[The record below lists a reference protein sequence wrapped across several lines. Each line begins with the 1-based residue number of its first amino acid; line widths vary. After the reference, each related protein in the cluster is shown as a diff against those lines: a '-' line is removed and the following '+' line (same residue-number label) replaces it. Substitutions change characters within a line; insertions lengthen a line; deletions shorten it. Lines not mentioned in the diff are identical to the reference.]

1 MTHALADVVLV
12 EHFYLACG
20 VTSEK
25 KFLCCPGCLRAL
37 DIDETPTLGQLLTA
51 ARRHILEDHPGGD
64 PLSHEHAYTVALHA
78 VDASQ
83 GDPYP
88 ALIPEAY
95 MPVERPGKLSDVNR
109 CQACGRTVRGPLLPL
124 WRPDE
129 PVVMAGP
136 GCFRAHRQ
144 NVSHV
149 ADPLPMPPAEEGAN
163 HG

>member
-12 EHFYLACG
+12 EQFTLFAGGDGCVYLD
-20 VTSEK
+20 
-25 KFLCCPGCLRAL
+25 CPAGHGPIGEVA
-37 DIDETPTLGQLLTA
+37 DIAEALTA
-51 ARRHILEDHPGGD
+51 ARRHVLEDHPGGD

-149 ADPLPMPPAEEGAN
+149 ADPLPMPPADGAP
-163 HG
+163 

>member
-12 EHFYLACG
+12 ERFWTGPGEYGEMALGCPAC
-20 VTSEK
+20 
-25 KFLCCPGCLRAL
+25 PWQA
-37 DIDETPTLGQLLTA
+37 DITAFDLGDMLTA

-64 PLSHEHAYTVALHA
+64 PLSHEHAYTAALHA

-109 CQACGRTVRGPLLPL
+109 CEACGRTVRGPLLPIL
-124 WRPDE
+124 TGDAIRM
-129 PVVMAGP
+129 VGP
-136 GCFRAHRQ
+136 GCARRH
-144 NVSHV
+144 
-149 ADPLPMPPAEEGAN
+149 ADDRRRPDDLLPLPPEGGDHA
-163 HG
+163 

>member
-12 EHFYLACG
+12 ERFLPVTPTGYVGLACPDQG
-20 VTSEK
+20 
-25 KFLCCPGCLRAL
+25 CPWVG
-37 DIDETPTLGQLLTA
+37 DIDGDLGDMLTA
-51 ARRHILEDHPGGD
+51 ARRHVLEDHPGSD

-149 ADPLPMPPAEEGAN
+149 ADPLPMPLEGQP
-163 HG
+163 